1 VGGLPTQQEL
11 ALSTDEAVAAEET
24 VADPGRDVV
33 ASDVAGPGV
42 VRRGMRILGRAVL
55 TEPKPFAIAVVG
67 AAVYGG
73 MTVASAT
80 VFGQVTDRVI
90 VPAYAGGAVTQ
101 GTLVLATTAILGVA
115 LLKALGIVARRTA
128 ATYMQVKLQATYRER
143 VTRQYQQLPLS
154 WHRRHS
160 TGTLLSHANAD
171 VEAAFWP
178 IAPFPFSCG
187 VLLMLLITGVILVRA
202 DLFLAAIGFLVG
214 PAIGVLT
221 WRYNRALEEP
231 ATLAQQRRAD
241 VSSVAHESFDGALVV
256 KTLGREA
263 AETDRFE
270 VEAQRL
276 RDELVRYGKIR
287 ALFDPLMEALPTVG
301 VLLIL
306 AVGVWRISTGDL
318 SEGDLVQFAY
328 LFTLL
333 AFPIRAIGWVLSD
346 MPRAVVGWER
356 VQGVLSAR
364 SDLSYGSSR
373 GSIAKGPAAA
383 DLVHVAF
390 TYESSTDGQQ
400 DSPVLH
406 DVTFSARPGRTI
418 AIVGPT
424 GAGKSTIATLL
435 VRLADPAQGSVR
447 LDGQDV
453 RRLARGALAHSVAIV
468 FQHAFLFDDTVRG
481 NITLGEDFS
490 DEQVQTASQLS
501 QAHGFIRALP
511 DGYDTVVGERGTSL
525 SGGQRQ
531 RIALARALIRRPRLL
546 IMDDATSSV
555 DTTVEAAI
563 LHGLRNA
570 DLPSTIAVVAYRQAT
585 ILLADEIIYV
595 EQGRVAAIGSH
606 AQLLANVPGYA
617 RLVTAYADEATLRE
631 QRRADA
637 AAGDGRPPPLETEA
651 AS

>member
-1 VGGLPTQQEL
+1 VGGLPTHQEL

-33 ASDVAGPGV
+33 ASEVAGPGV

-80 VFGQVTDRVI
+80 VFGRVTDRVI
-90 VPAYAGGAVTQ
+90 VPAYAGGAVTR
-101 GTLVLATTAILGVA
+101 GTLALAVTAILGVA
-115 LLKALGIVARRTA
+115 LLKAVGIVARRIG
-128 ATYMQVKLQATYRER
+128 ATYMQVKLQASYRER
-143 VTRQYQQLPLS
+143 VTRQYQKLPLS

-160 TGTLLSHANAD
+160 TGTLLAHANAD

-187 VLLMLLITGVILVRA
+187 VVLMLLITGVILVRS
-202 DLFLAAIGFLVG
+202 DLFLAAVGFLVG
-214 PAIGVLT
+214 PAIAVLN

-256 KTLGREA
+256 KTLGRES

-270 VEAQRL
+270 VEARRL
-276 RDELVRYGKIR
+276 RDELVRYGRIR
-287 ALFDPLMEALPTVG
+287 ALFDPLMEALPNVG

-318 SEGDLVQFAY
+318 SVGDLVQFAY

-356 VQGVLSAR
+356 VQGVLAATG
-364 SDLSYGSSR
+364 DLPYGSDR
-373 GSIAKGPAAA
+373 GLDAEGAAAA

-390 TYESSTDGQQ
+390 AYESSTDGQAG
-400 DSPVLH
+400 SPVLH
-406 DVTFSARPGRTI
+406 DVTFEATPGRTI

-424 GAGKSTIATLL
+424 GAGKSTIASLL
-435 VRLADPAQGSVR
+435 VRLADPTQGSVH
-447 LDGQDV
+447 LDGQDL
-453 RRLARGALAHSVAIV
+453 RTLARGELSRSVAIV
-468 FQHAFLFDDTVRG
+468 FQHSFLFDDTVRG
-481 NITLGEDFS
+481 NITLGERFS
-490 DEQVQTASQLS
+490 DKQVRAASELA
-501 QAHGFIRALP
+501 QADGFIRALP

-531 RIALARALIRRPRLL
+531 RIALARALTRRPRLL
-546 IMDDATSSV
+546 ILDDATSSV

-563 LHGLRNA
+563 LHGLRDA
-570 DLPSTIAVVAYRQAT
+570 RLPATIAVVAYRQAT
-585 ILLADEIIYV
+585 ILLADEIIFV
-595 EQGRVAAIGSH
+595 DRGRVQATGTH
-606 AQLLANVPGYA
+606 ERLLETVPGYA
-617 RLVTAYADEATLRE
+617 RLVTAYADEAVRRE
-631 QRRADA
+631 RRRSDQAVQEA
-637 AAGDGRPPPLETEA
+637 EA

>member
-1 VGGLPTQQEL
+1 M
-11 ALSTDEAVAAEET
+11 STDEAVAAEET

-33 ASDVAGPGV
+33 ASAVAGPGV

-55 TEPKPFAIAVVG
+55 TEPKPFAIAFVG

-90 VPAYAGGAVTQ
+90 VPAYAGAAVTQ
-101 GTLVLATTAILGVA
+101 GTLVLAATAILGVA
-115 LLKALGIVARRTA
+115 LIKAIGIVARRIG

-143 VTRQYQQLPLS
+143 VSRQYQQLPLS

-160 TGTLLSHANAD
+160 TGTLLAHANSD

-187 VLLMLLITGVILVRA
+187 VVLMLLITAVLLLRA
-202 DLFLAAIGFLVG
+202 DVFLAAVGFLVG
-214 PAIGVLT
+214 PAIAVLN

-231 ATLAQQRRAD
+231 ATRAQQRRAD

-256 KTLGREA
+256 KTLGREV
-263 AETDRFE
+263 AETERFE

-356 VQGVLSAR
+356 VQSVLAVS
-364 SDLSYGSSR
+364 SDLAYGAGEGSDSS
-373 GSIAKGPAAA
+373 GPAAA
-383 DLVHVAF
+383 DLVEVGFA
-390 TYESSTDGQQ
+390 YESPDGQR
-400 DSPVLH
+400 SSSVLH
-406 DVTFSARPGRTI
+406 DVTFTATPGRTI

-435 VRLADPAQGSVR
+435 VRLADPSRGAVH

-453 RRLARGALAHSVAIV
+453 RTLARGALSRSVAIV
-468 FQHAFLFDDTVRG
+468 FQHSFLFDDTVRG
-481 NITLGEDFS
+481 NITLGDRFS
-490 DEQVQTASQLS
+490 DEQVRIASELA
-501 QAHGFIRALP
+501 QADGFICALP

-531 RIALARALIRRPRLL
+531 RVALARALIRRPRLL
-546 IMDDATSSV
+546 ILDDATSSV

-563 LHGLRNA
+563 LHGLRDA

-585 ILLADEIIYV
+585 ILLADEIIFL
-595 EQGRVAAIGSH
+595 QHGRVEAIGSH
-606 AQLLANVPGYA
+606 ERLLATVPGYA
-617 RLVTAYADEATLRE
+617 RLVTAYADEAVLRE

-637 AAGDGRPPPLETEA
+637 VADDGSVQRRETEA